1 MRDLHVKT
9 RIKQQ
14 APARNAN
21 RVKRERKPINW
32 RPIVTWGARVV
43 IGVLL
48 VAGVGIAG
56 YEGYRFT
63 SRVELAILPL
73 EAIEVSRLR
82 HLSREEVV
90 AQSGVRPGDSML
102 GLRLRRIGEQLAK
115 NPWIEKVKV
124 RRYFPHTLAIEVV
137 EREPVAV
144 VNMGFFYYL
153 DAKGEV
159 FKPLTHGDS
168 LNYPV
173 ITGVTE
179 EDLARDPAGTKRAL
193 KGAVELMGLLGK
205 ERSFSLAD
213 VSEIHIDKGF
223 GFTLFTAAGGVPVRL
238 GNDGLAE
245 KLARFAKVYGELREQ
260 MTTVEYIDL
269 DYHDKIIV
277 KKG

>member
-9 RIKQQ
+9 RIK
-14 APARNAN
+14 PANNAN

-32 RPIVTWGARVV
+32 RPLVTWGSRIVCGA
-43 IGVLL
+43 LL
-48 VAGVGIAG
+48 VTVAGILC
-56 YEGYRFT
+56 YEGYRCA
-63 SRVELAILPL
+63 SRVRINVLQL
-73 EAIEVSRLR
+73 ETIEVSKLK
-82 HLSREEVV
+82 HLTRDEVI
-90 AQSGVRPGDSML
+90 AESGVKAGDSMV

-115 NPWIEKVKV
+115 NPWIEKVQV
-124 RRYFPHTLAIEVV
+124 RRYFPHTLAFEVT

-144 VNMGFFYYL
+144 VNMGFLYYL

-179 EDLARDPAGTKRAL
+179 DDLARDPEGTRKSLTASV
-193 KGAVELMGLLGK
+193 ALMGLLQK
-205 ERSFSLAD
+205 SQAFSLAD

-238 GNDGLAE
+238 GNDGFDVKLSRLAHI
-245 KLARFAKVYGELREQ
+245 YGELRGNLTALQ
-260 MTTVEYIDL
+260 YIDL